1 MTKKLYVF
9 LAFVLIT
16 SMVLATG
23 GAASVEAADGDR
35 VQVRW
40 YVGLGT
46 GTAPEQIPV
55 QEAIVEQFNASQDEI
70 ELVIEFVDYEQAYD
84 QLQTQIA
91 AGNPPDIIG
100 PVGTEGGNA
109 FSDMFLNIE
118 PYLEGYDYSD
128 YAPGSV
134 DAYRD
139 ASGNLVG
146 LPFAVFPA
154 VVFYNRDIFDEAEM
168 AYPPHKFGEA
178 YADGDEW
185 TFEKLQEVA
194 MELTVDTNGYTAS
207 EDGFDADAIEQ
218 FGYHVTWP
226 SPRAVGAQFGS
237 GNLVAEDGTA
247 KLPEAWRAGWTY
259 DFEGRHVYHFIPDTT
274 YENSDLLAAG
284 NPFDS
289 NNLAMANVNTWYTC
303 CLWSVPNWDVAVVPA
318 YEGVQTARLNAD
330 TFRILSSTKDA
341 EASVTVLKYLTDIA
355 AGELL
360 QAYGGMPARESLQDA
375 FFVGLDEN
383 FPYDIDWQVVKD
395 SVGYPDSPSF
405 ESNMPNFAKARDRL
419 DAFFSLYTTDPT
431 VDIVAEMDSLEA
443 DLTTIFAE

>member
-1 MTKKLYVF
+1 MTKRINII

-16 SMVLATG
+16 SMVLVACGTS
-23 GAASVEAADGDR
+23 SVEAADGDR

-40 YVGLGT
+40 FVGLGT
-46 GTAPEQIPV
+46 GTDPNQIPV
-55 QEAIVEQFNASQDEI
+55 QEAIVEEFNASQDEI

-84 QLQTQIA
+84 QLKTQIA

-118 PYLEGYDYSD
+118 PYLDGYDYSD

-139 ASGNLVG
+139 ADGDLVG

-154 VVFYNRDIFDEAEM
+154 VIFFILYIFDASDM
-168 AYPPHKFGEA
+168 AYPPHTFGET
-178 YADGDEW
+178 YAVGDEW

-194 MELTVDTNGYTAS
+194 MELTFDTNGYAAS
-207 EDGFDADAIEQ
+207 EDGFDAEAIEQ

-259 DFEGRHVYHFIPDTT
+259 DFEGRHIYNFIPNNT
-274 YENSDLLAAG
+274 YENSELMAAG

-303 CLWSVPNWDVAVVPA
+303 CLWSVPNWDVAVVPS
-318 YEGVQTARLNAD
+318 YEGVQTSRLNAD
-330 TFRILSSTKDA
+330 TFRILDSSANPDA
-341 EASVTVLKYLTDIA
+341 AVTVLKYLTDTA

-360 QAYGGMPARESLQDA
+360 QTYGGMPARESLQDA
-375 FFVGLDEN
+375 FFVGLDES
-383 FPYDIDWQVVKD
+383 FPFDVDWQVVKD

-405 ESNMPNFAKARDRL
+405 ESNMPNFSKARDRL
-419 DAFFSLYTTDPT
+419 DEFFSLYVADST
-431 VDIVAEMDSLEA
+431 VDIVVEMDQLEA